1 MTTETKT
8 TAWQVGRLFNFKLE
22 DGVICELECTF
33 WDCER
38 RAFKAT
44 DDSGFLD
51 MTWDD
56 FDDQAALGRVELVA
70 IPE

>member
-1 MTTETKT
+1 MTTETET

-22 DGVICELECTF
+22 DGMTELECTF

-51 MTWDD
+51 MDWME
-56 FDDQAALGRVELVA
+56 FDDQASLGRVELVG